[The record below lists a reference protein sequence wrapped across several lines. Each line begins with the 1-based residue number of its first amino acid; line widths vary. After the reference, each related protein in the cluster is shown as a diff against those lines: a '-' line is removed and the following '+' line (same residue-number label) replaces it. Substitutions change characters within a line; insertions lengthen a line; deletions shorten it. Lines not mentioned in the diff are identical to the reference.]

1 LKQQPNKLI
10 ALKLSVCLKIKVCYV
25 FVSIFFQICQNSEL
39 LTFARYC
46 GNILKVW
53 WEVLHGF
60 VGNLHGFPAMK
71 FENPLRI
78 DKVIEFGVGLLL
90 FGTQYSVVVCNRMA
104 TFEALAVLFQ

>member
-1 LKQQPNKLI
+1 
-10 ALKLSVCLKIKVCYV
+10 
-25 FVSIFFQICQNSEL
+25 
-39 LTFARYC
+39 
-46 GNILKVW
+46 
-53 WEVLHGF
+53 
-60 VGNLHGFPAMK
+60 MK